1 MPIRLTSRQY
11 RVIAIAIGVSAVSFV
26 IGWKYFSHAFP
37 EAAIQFRVDRGSS
50 RQIAQRFL
58 TARGFH
64 LENYRH
70 AAVFSYDDMA
80 KLYLER
86 TQGLKRMNQLARG
99 PLHLW
104 RWSHR
109 WFKPFQKEEFHVEVT
124 PEGKVVGFDHEI
136 PEDAR
141 GANLTQAQAL
151 AIADQFLSREMKR
164 DLNDLEFVDAEQR
177 KRPART
183 DYVFTWKQKSVD
195 LGNGSLRI
203 AVRVDGDQV
212 AGYQEF
218 VKIPEEWLRGY
229 QKLRSRNIAAQI
241 VDQVFWVFLSIAM
254 LVILVRK
261 LRDHD
266 APLRLALGFGLV
278 AAALAFLSQLNSFP
292 LAKFSY
298 PTTDSYSSFVS
309 SYVLEALL
317 GGLGLGVLIFLLVA
331 SSEPVYRE
339 GFPGFVSFRRYFTW
353 RGLRTRSF
361 LMANIVGISLT
372 FFFFAYQTVFYLLAN
387 HLGAWTPADIPFSN
401 QLNTRIPWVA
411 VLFTGFFPAVSEE
424 MQFRAFAIPFLK
436 RITRSWPLALALAAF
451 NWGFLHSAYPNEPF
465 FIRGVEVGIGG
476 IIVGV
481 IMLRFGILA
490 TLMWHYSVDAL
501 YTAFLLLRSPNHYLM
516 ISGGLSAGI
525 MLIPLM
531 VAGAAYLKSGTF
543 TDESQITNAS
553 VGVSRT
559 TLVEE
564 VVEVE
569 SINYQPLSRRKLVA
583 AGCVMVIFFAL
594 GTLKVYHLGQGIRI
608 RTTRRQATRT
618 AVTFLQNRHVPVA
631 SYHSVAW
638 LDVNVDPLALRYMLQ
653 RLSVERTDQIM
664 RQATRPLLWEV
675 RFFKPLQKEEYRVFV
690 DVVSGKVFDC
700 QHLLDEAAP
709 GASLTPEQAL
719 ALGQQTVAAHGYSL
733 ADFVLQDTEAQKRK
747 AREDYT
753 LVWQAKPGDPRN
765 VGDAHYRLEVQIA
778 GDQVIGFSRHFK
790 LPEQWLRQ
798 QETTRLV
805 NSVLLGLEISFGALL
820 IAGAVWLFVGQVR
833 HGKIRWVRSL
843 KVAAVLA
850 VILALAELDQIP
862 LLARLYDTSISFSN
876 FELQVAVGLITAT
889 VLGGLGLWLVVAL
902 VTSLYPDAWKILRAP
917 ARKVWRRDATVS
929 LLVGIAVAFGMDRLS
944 GLLANHFHA
953 SVVMRF
959 FGSLQVLNTTLPGV
973 DVFLRALVYG
983 VAGASVVGIAIYGA
997 VLGWERR
1004 AWWFWVGIILLLV
1017 ALGPAGAHSVAE
1029 YALGWLMRFL
1039 PLVAGVIVLA
1049 VFFRNNLLAYVASAF
1064 ISAVAA
1070 PLVDLFSQP
1079 NSFTRWN
1086 GAALAILTAIVLIW
1100 LLVPFSRTRRGEAGE
1115 VAGGN

>member
-1 MPIRLTSRQY
+1 MPIRLTPKQY
-11 RVIAIAIGVSAVSFV
+11 RVIAIAIVVAAASFL

-50 RQIAQRFL
+50 RQIAQQFL
-58 TARGFH
+58 AARGFH
-64 LENYRH
+64 LENYRQ

-86 TQGLKRMNQLARG
+86 TQGLKRMDQLARG

-109 WFKPFQKEEFHVEVT
+109 WFKPFQKEEFRVEVT

-141 GANLTQAQAL
+141 GANLAQPQAR
-151 AIADQFLSREMKR
+151 AIAEHFLSQEMKR
-164 DLNDLEFVDAEQR
+164 DLSDLEFVDAEQR

-183 DYVFTWKQKSVD
+183 DYVFTWKQKSVN
-195 LGNGSLRI
+195 LGNGSLRV
-203 AVRVDGDQV
+203 AVRVDGDQI

-218 VKIPEEWLRGY
+218 VKIPEDWLRGY

-298 PTTDSYSSFVS
+298 PTTDSYSSFLS
-309 SYVLEALL
+309 SYVFEALL

-339 GFPGFVSFRRYFTW
+339 SFPGFVSFRRYFTW

-387 HLGAWTPADIPFSN
+387 HLGAWAPADIPFSN

-436 RITRSWPLALALAAF
+436 KITRSWPLALALAAF

-465 FIRGVEVGIGG
+465 FIRGVEVGVGG
-476 IIVGV
+476 IIVGI

-525 MLIPLM
+525 MLIPLI
-531 VAGAAYLKSGTF
+531 VALTAYLGTGTF
-543 TDESQITNAS
+543 ADESQITNANA
-553 VGVSRT
+553 GVVRAARI
-559 TLVEE
+559 EE
-564 VVEVE
+564 AAEVE
-569 SINYQPLSRRKLVA
+569 SINYQPLSKRRLLA
-583 AGCVMVIFFAL
+583 AGCVIVIFFVL
-594 GTLKVYHLGQGIRI
+594 GAIRVYRLGQGIKI
-608 RTTRRQATRT
+608 HMTRRQAMQT
-618 AVTFLQNRHVPVA
+618 AVAFLQARHVSVA

-638 LDVNVDPLALRYMLQ
+638 LDANVDPLALRYMLQ
-653 RLSVERTDQIM
+653 RLSVERTDQVM
-664 RQATRPLLWEV
+664 RQATQPLLWEV

-690 DVVSGKVFDC
+690 DVTDGRVFSYR
-700 QHLLDEAAP
+700 HLLDEASP

-719 ALGQQTVAAHGYSL
+719 ALGEKALAAHGYSL
-733 ADFVLQDTEAQKRK
+733 ADFALQDTEAQKRK

-765 VGDAHYRLEVQIA
+765 VGDAHYRLEVRIA
-778 GDQVIGFSRHFK
+778 GDQVVGFSRHFK

-798 QETTRLV
+798 QETSRLA
-805 NSVLLGLEISFGALL
+805 NSVLLGLEIAFGALL
-820 IAGAVWLFVGQVR
+820 IAGAVWLFVRQVR

-843 KVAAVLA
+843 KVAIVFAL
-850 VILALAELDQIP
+850 ILALAELDQLP

-876 FELQVAVGLITAT
+876 FELQIAVGLITAI
-889 VLGGLGLWLVVAL
+889 VLGGLALWLVVAL
-902 VTSLYPDAWKILRAP
+902 VTSLYPDAWKILRAS
-917 ARKVWRRDATVS
+917 ARRVWRRDAAVA
-929 LLVGIAVAFGMDRLS
+929 LLVGIAVAFGMDKILA
-944 GLLANHFHA
+944 LLANHFHA
-953 SVVMRF
+953 YVAMGF
-959 FGSLQVLNTTLPGV
+959 FGSLQAVNTALPGL
-973 DVFLRALVYG
+973 DVFLRSLIYSVG
-983 VAGASVVGIAIYGA
+983 GASVVGVAIYGA
-997 VLGWERR
+997 LLGWRRR
-1004 AWWFWVGIILLLV
+1004 AWWFWAGLILLLV
-1017 ALGPAGAHSVAE
+1017 ALGPGGAHSVAE
-1029 YALGWLMRFL
+1029 YAVNWMMRFL
-1039 PLVAGVIVLA
+1039 PLVAGIIVLA
-1049 VFFRNNLLAYVASAF
+1049 VFFRNNPLAYVASAF
-1064 ISAVAA
+1064 ASAVAA
-1070 PLVDLFSQP
+1070 PLVELFSQP
-1079 NSFTRWN
+1079 NSFARWN
-1086 GAALAILTAIVLIW
+1086 GAALAVLAAVVLTW
-1100 LLVPFSRTRRGEAGE
+1100 LLAPISRARRADAG
-1115 VAGGN
+1115 